1 MRNSYKVIKYIFLF
15 LFIMIIFGIYIK
27 SSNILNIVDEIYSPD
42 NSTKL
47 VVYVNKNDEN
57 QEESVK
63 IKIYDNAG
71 ISNSSISFFGQYGGI
86 FWTSDSSKYV
96 IKSKEYIS
104 NIYVVDGY
112 SGDIV
117 GVDFNLDYALQTEI
131 NDNPDIFNFVYDKNL
146 NADYEFLKWEKD
158 NENMLIYYE
167 IADADK
173 NIHSGYLLYDYKNE
187 DNYDKDVY

>member
-1 MRNSYKVIKYIFLF
+1 
-15 LFIMIIFGIYIK
+15 MIIFGGIYIK

-42 NSTKL
+42 KRTKL
-47 VVYVNKNDEN
+47 VVYVNKNDDK

-86 FWTSDSSKYV
+86 FWTNDSSKYA

-112 SGDIV
+112 SGDIL
-117 GVDFNLDYALQTEI
+117 GVDFNLDYALQTKI
-131 NDNPDIFNFVYDKNL
+131 NNNPDIYNFVCDKVF

-167 IADADK
+167 IADVDK
-173 NIHSGYLLYDYKNE
+173 NIHSGYLLYDYMN
-187 DNYDKDVY
+187 DKINGMLSSTE